1 MLAQLSDSLHAGDFV
16 PVQLRAGFESTEMA
30 PNVASNGDVSN
41 GNGVHM
47 NGNAAANGNGSAARP
62 AVAPKSTH
70 EDRWS
75 GIERPYSQVRAS
87 LPSEC
92 HRHSSILSAVASIVC
107 AYPDAHPKA
116 DGLLLCLLSQQA
128 WLGPLMCSEGDSCK
142 TIGYVAV
149 PELLMRHHPEIAILE
164 MCTSAHSNT
173 CVAQDDVE
181 RLQGSLVVEH
191 TLARVGAEKLWKLMR
206 EEAFVPALGA
216 LTGNQA
222 MQQIRAGLKAVYCS
236 GWQVRKC
243 ADNLLS
249 CDPGSIFPC
258 CMPAVAE
265 QRRVTPPC
273 GAGQK

>member
-1 MLAQLSDSLHAGDFV
+1 ML
-16 PVQLRAGFESTEMA
+16 
-30 PNVASNGDVSN
+30 
-41 GNGVHM
+41 
-47 NGNAAANGNGSAARP
+47 
-62 AVAPKSTH
+62 
-70 EDRWS
+70 
-75 GIERPYSQVRAS
+75 
-87 LPSEC
+87 EC
-92 HRHSSILSAVASIVC
+92 I
-107 AYPDAHPKA
+107 AH
-116 DGLLLCLLSQQA
+116 
-128 WLGPLMCSEGDSCK
+128 
-142 TIGYVAV
+142 VAV
-149 PELLMRHHPEIAILE
+149 SELLRRHLAEQA
-164 MCTSAHSNT
+164 CTARCTRQSL
-173 CVAQDDVE
+173 CVVQDDVE

-206 EEAFVPALGA
+206 GEAFVPALGA

-249 CDPGSIFPC
+249 CDLGSIFLC